1 MSDPEKEPEEGHIKP
16 FLTTLREIEN
26 GRVSDELGEY
36 LHKLV
41 TAVKETGKK
50 GSMGFQLTVE
60 PMKGAS
66 EVMQVSVN
74 TQLKSPQH
82 DRRKTIFYADKTGNL
97 SRNDP
102 NQLQFTG
109 LERVGDPSESS
120 TTKASNL

>member
-1 MSDPEKEPEEGHIKP
+1 MTTTEKEQEAGHIKP

-26 GRVSDELGEY
+26 GRVTDELGEY
-36 LHKLV
+36 LSKLV
-41 TAVKETGKK
+41 SAVKETGKK

-66 EVMQVSVN
+66 EVMQISVN

-82 DRRKTIFYADKTGNL
+82 DRRKTIFYADKSGNL

-109 LERVGDPSESS
+109 LEPVGDVSQSN
-120 TTKASNL
+120 TTKASNQ